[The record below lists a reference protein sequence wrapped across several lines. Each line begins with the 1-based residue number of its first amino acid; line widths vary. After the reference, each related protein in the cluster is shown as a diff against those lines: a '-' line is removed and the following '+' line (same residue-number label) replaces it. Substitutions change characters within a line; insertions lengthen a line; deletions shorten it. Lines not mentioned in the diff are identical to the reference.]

1 MSRRHLLTFWQ
12 SSSVSPDNPD
22 HSAIL
27 HSVLDEALADLV
39 AVAQEH
45 AALLELEP
53 VVERVVA
60 AWQEE
65 DAVVEVD
72 TSNVAVAVVAVEEVR
87 IACVAPQERPVL
99 APFVVVAVQEQ

>member
-1 MSRRHLLTFWQ
+1 M
-12 SSSVSPDNPD
+12 
-22 HSAIL
+22 
-27 HSVLDEALADLV
+27 
-39 AVAQEH
+39 
-45 AALLELEP
+45 LLELEP
-53 VVERVVA
+53 VGEQVAA

-99 APFVVVAVQEQ
+99 APFVVVAVQDQQKKLFAFEEEEVLLLEMFAFYISSLMLFDF